1 MEKEQRQIQRFKQGM
16 PIRLL
21 LRHGPDGP
29 LLAGPTSGRLTNI
42 SASGAGITVAEK
54 IFIDN
59 YHLFYSPRDNSEYIL
74 YLELDLSSDKE
85 DKFIS
90 IPVRPVWLDLIQS
103 ETPNKFA
110 MGVEFSISKKDT
122 DLKRLIHLLQ
132 AKHQEGGNWL
142 RNLLEKFFFDW
153 KG

>member
-1 MEKEQRQIQRFKQGM
+1 MEKEQRRIERFKQGM

-29 LLAGPTSGRLTNI
+29 LLAGPTPAKLTDI

-59 YHLFYSPRDNSEYIL
+59 YHLFYSPRDNPEYIL
-74 YLELDLSSDKE
+74 YLEVNLSGND

-90 IPVRPVWLDLIQS
+90 IPVRPVWLNRIES
-103 ETPNKFA
+103 ETPDKFA
-110 MGVEFSISKKDT
+110 IGVEFSINKKDS
-122 DLKRLIHLLQ
+122 DLKRLIQ
-132 AKHQEGGNWL
+132 SIQTKHQEGGNWL
-142 RNLLEKFFFDW
+142 HNLLEKIFFNW